1 VAHLTEGT
9 LRRMVDD
16 PDSKNSADAR
26 HFESC
31 ADCQGRYKAVADDA
45 GSIATLLAAPE
56 LKVDTA
62 AAFKR
67 VLTAPAA
74 QPRFGFR
81 LPVLRP
87 GSRPMM
93 LAFAAAAALVA
104 LLATAIAENG
114 TVFAPSTVTPVPVTV
129 ADLQSLSQLSD
140 YGTFAWTTQ
149 PQLQVVTS
157 AADAASA
164 TGLKVPTVKNL
175 PPGVSSTV
183 TYGAMSKATAVFTF
197 SAAKAAAAAAK
208 TGKPLPKL
216 PAGADGAQ
224 LTVTVGPA
232 VAEIFGNFNKPGSS
246 SDISQANLPQL
257 IVAASSAPIATSTQL
272 TVKQMESY
280 LLAQPGLSPE
290 LAAAIKGIGDPSTTL
305 PIPIPIQY
313 ATSTTVTVQGVKG
326 VALGDNTGVG
336 SGVIWVKNGVV
347 YVVAGT
353 VKQSDAI
360 DIANHLS

>member
-1 VAHLTEGT
+1 
-9 LRRMVDD
+9 MVDD
-16 PDSKNSADAR
+16 PGSKAGADAR
-26 HFESC
+26 HLESC

-45 GSIATLLAAPE
+45 GSIATMLTAPE

-67 VLTAPAA
+67 VLAAPAA
-74 QPRFGFR
+74 QPRLGLR

-87 GSRPMM
+87 GSRPMV

-104 LLATAIAENG
+104 VLATAIAENG

-129 ADLQSLSQLSD
+129 ADLQSLSQLSN

-157 AADAASA
+157 AAAAESA
-164 TGLKVPTVKNL
+164 TGLKVPTVSEL
-175 PPGVSSTV
+175 PAGVSSTV

-197 SAAKAAAAAAK
+197 SAAKAAAAAAT
-208 TGKPLPKL
+208 TGKPLPPL

-232 VAEIFGNFNKPGSS
+232 VAEIFGNLNSGSS
-246 SDISQANLPQL
+246 AGVSEANLPQL
-257 IVAASSAPIATSTQL
+257 IVAESSAPIATSTQL
-272 TVKQMESY
+272 TVKQMEDY
-280 LLAQPGLSPE
+280 LLAQPGLSPQ
-290 LAAAIKGIGDPSTTL
+290 LAAAIKGIGDPSNTL

-313 ATSTTVTVQGVKG
+313 ATSTTVDVQGVKG

-347 YVVAGT
+347 YAVAGLI
-353 VKQSDAI
+353 KQSDAI
-360 DIANHLS
+360 DIANQLS

>member
-1 VAHLTEGT
+1 MTHLTEGT

-16 PDSKNSADAR
+16 PRSNSADAR
-26 HFESC
+26 HLESC
-31 ADCQGRYKAVADDA
+31 SECQGRYRAVADDA
-45 GSIATLLAAPE
+45 GSIATLLVAPE
-56 LKVDTA
+56 LKLDTT

-67 VLTAPAA
+67 VMAAPAA
-74 QPRFGFR
+74 RPRFGFR
-81 LPVLRP
+81 LPVMRP

-114 TVFAPSTVTPVPVTV
+114 TVFAPNTVTPVPVTV

-149 PQLQVVTS
+149 PNLQVVTS
-157 AADAASA
+157 AAEAAAA
-164 TGLKVPTVKNL
+164 TGLKVPTVAKL
-175 PPGVSSTV
+175 PAGVSSTI

-197 SAAKAAAAAAK
+197 SAAKATAAAAR

-232 VAEIFGNFNKPGSS
+232 VAEIFGNLNTGAGANV
-246 SDISQANLPQL
+246 SQVNLPQM
-257 IVAASSAPIATSTQL
+257 IVAESSAPIATSTQL
-272 TVKQMESY
+272 TVKQMEDY
-280 LLAQPGLSPE
+280 LLAQPGLSPQ

-305 PIPIPIQY
+305 PIPIPIEY

-347 YVVAGT
+347 YAVAGT
-353 VKQSDAI
+353 IKQSDAI

>member
-1 VAHLTEGT
+1 MTHLTEGT

-16 PDSKNSADAR
+16 PRSNSADA
-26 HFESC
+26 HHLESC
-31 ADCQGRYKAVADDA
+31 SECQGRYSAVADDA
-45 GSIATLLAAPE
+45 GSVATLLAAPD

-67 VLTAPAA
+67 VLAAPAA
-74 QPRFGFR
+74 RPRFGLR

-93 LAFAAAAALVA
+93 LAFAAAAVLVA

-114 TVFAPSTVTPVPVTV
+114 TVFSPSTVTPVPVTV

-149 PQLQVVTS
+149 PNLQVVTS
-157 AADAASA
+157 AAEAAAA
-164 TGLKVPTVKNL
+164 TGLKVPTVAKL

-197 SAAKAAAAAAK
+197 SADKAAAAAAR

-232 VAEIFGNFNKPGSS
+232 VAEIFGNLNTGAGANA
-246 SDISQANLPQL
+246 SQVNLPQM
-257 IVAASSAPIATSTQL
+257 IVAESSAPIATSTQL
-272 TVKQMESY
+272 TVKQMEDY
-280 LLAQPGLSPE
+280 LLAQPGLSPQ
-290 LAAAIKGIGDPSTTL
+290 LAAAIRGIGDPSTTL
-305 PIPIPIQY
+305 PIPIPIEY

-347 YVVAGT
+347 YAVAGT
-353 VKQSDAI
+353 IKQSDAI

>member
-1 VAHLTEGT
+1 MAHLTEGT

-16 PDSKNSADAR
+16 PDSNKGVDAR
-26 HFESC
+26 HLESC
-31 ADCQGRYKAVADDA
+31 ADCQGRFKAVADDA
-45 GSIATLLAAPE
+45 GSIATLLAASE

-67 VLTAPAA
+67 VMAAPAA

-87 GSRPMM
+87 GSRPLM
-93 LAFAAAAALVA
+93 LAFAGAVAVVALV
-104 LLATAIAENG
+104 ATAIAQGDN
-114 TVFAPSTVTPVPVTV
+114 VFAPSTVTPVPVTV

-149 PQLQVVTS
+149 PQLQIVTS
-157 AADAASA
+157 AADAAKA
-164 TGLKVPTVKNL
+164 TGLKVPGVAKL

-197 SAAKAAAAAAK
+197 SAAKAAAAAANN
-208 TGKPLPKL
+208 GKPLPKL

-232 VAEIFGNFNKPGSS
+232 VAEIFGNLKSGSS
-246 SDISQANLPQL
+246 ADVSQANLPQV
-257 IVAASSAPIATSTQL
+257 IVAESSAPVATSTQL
-272 TVKQMESY
+272 TVKQMEDY
-280 LLAQPGLSPE
+280 LLAQPGLSPQ
-290 LAAAIKGIGDPSTTL
+290 LAAAIRGIGDPSTTL

-313 ATSTTVTVQGVKG
+313 ATSTTVNVQGVKG

-353 VKQSDAI
+353 IKQSDAI

>member
-1 VAHLTEGT
+1 
-9 LRRMVDD
+9 MVDD
-16 PDSKNSADAR
+16 PDSKSGADAR
-26 HFESC
+26 HLGTC
-31 ADCQGRYKAVADDA
+31 ADCQGRYRAVADDA
-45 GSIATLLAAPE
+45 SSIATLLAAPE
-56 LKVDTA
+56 LRVDTA
-62 AAFKR
+62 AAFER
-67 VLTAPAA
+67 VIAAPAA

-81 LPVLRP
+81 LPVMRP

-149 PQLQVVTS
+149 PQLQVVTT
-157 AADAASA
+157 AAEAASA
-164 TGLKVPTVKNL
+164 TGLKVPAVGKL
-175 PPGVSSTV
+175 PTGVSSTV

-197 SAAKAAAAAAK
+197 SAAKAAAAAAQ

-232 VAEIFGNFNKPGSS
+232 VAEIFGNLKAGSS
-246 SDISQANLPQL
+246 SDVSQANLPQL
-257 IVAASSAPIATSTQL
+257 IVAESSAPIATSTQI
-272 TVKQMESY
+272 TVKQMVDY
-280 LLAQPGLSPE
+280 LLAQPGLSPA

>member
-16 PDSKNSADAR
+16 PDSNSGADAR
-26 HFESC
+26 HLESC
-31 ADCQGRYKAVADDA
+31 ADCRSRYAAGAEDA

-56 LKVDTA
+56 LKVDTG

-67 VLTAPAA
+67 VMAAPAA

-140 YGTFAWTTQ
+140 YGTFSWTTQ

-157 AADAASA
+157 AAEAANA
-164 TGLKVPTVKNL
+164 TGLNVPKVTNL
-175 PPGVSSTV
+175 PAGVSSTV

-208 TGKPLPKL
+208 NGKPLPSL

-232 VAEIFGNFNKPGSS
+232 VAEIFGNLKAGSG
-246 SDISQANLPQL
+246 SDVSQANLPQL
-257 IVAASSAPIATSTQL
+257 IVAESSAPVATSTQV
-272 TVKQMESY
+272 TVKQMEDY
-280 LLAQPGLSPE
+280 LLAQPGLSPA

-305 PIPIPIQY
+305 PIPIPIEY
-313 ATSTTVTVQGVKG
+313 ATSTTVTVQGVQG

-336 SGVIWVKNGVV
+336 SGVIWVKDGVV

-353 VKQSDAI
+353 IKQSDAI